1 MLSPLL
7 GSADTLV
14 TAQIVAPS
22 TKGARKLVG
31 KTNIKEV
38 TSFTKCER
46 VEFFII
52 ALGIKTSDMLYHF
65 GSQQKTE
72 AHLHK

>member
-7 GSADTLV
+7 GSVDTLV
-14 TAQIVAPS
+14 TTQVVATS

-38 TSFTKCER
+38 ISFIKCER
-46 VEFFII
+46 V
-52 ALGIKTSDMLYHF
+52 
-65 GSQQKTE
+65 
-72 AHLHK
+72 

>member
-1 MLSPLL
+1 MLS
-7 GSADTLV
+7 SADTLV
-14 TAQIVAPS
+14 TTHIKAPS
-22 TKGARKLVG
+22 TKGARKVVG

-38 TSFTKCER
+38 ISFIKCER

-72 AHLHK
+72 THLHK